1 METIFENKKVRIGF
15 FLSLFFLT
23 LLGNCGNRRNKKEIT
38 DLQKEIDSLRIEIS
52 NHPTHDELAIEGLKI
67 SKRTL
72 YDWNSVVRTSVRPD
86 DRMNQYDEEIKNLES
101 KK

>member
-1 METIFENKKVRIGF
+1 MMEKVFQNNKVRIGF
-15 FLSLFFLT
+15 FLTLFFLV
-23 LLGNCGNRRNKKEIT
+23 LLGNCGNRRNKKEIV
-38 DLQKEIDSLRIEIS
+38 DLQKEIDSLRMEIVK
-52 NHPTHDELAIEGLKI
+52 HPTHKDLSIEGLKI

-101 KK
+101 K

>member
-15 FLSLFFLT
+15 FVTLFFLV
-23 LLGNCGNRRNKKEIT
+23 LLSNCGNRRNRKEIVN
-38 DLQKEIDSLRIEIS
+38 LQKEIDSLRVEMK
-52 NHPTHDELAIEGLKI
+52 NHPSHNDLSIEGLKI

-86 DRMNQYDEEIKNLES
+86 DRMNQYDEEIKKLES
-101 KK
+101 K